1 MCYNGLHTSKATV
14 ATTAK
19 LIKFFDFLN
28 VALQF
33 FDNLTRYS
41 KIYAGARLR
50 GISRPTETPFTT
62 AFITH

>member
-1 MCYNGLHTSKATV
+1 MCYNGLHTLKATA

-41 KIYAGARLR
+41 KIYAGAWL
-50 GISRPTETPFTT
+50 
-62 AFITH
+62 